1 MEKDSEY
8 LHGQC
13 IQIQDNENLVKIKK
27 EMLQENRKILQD
39 EGLDSSLFCDSWID
53 DSSQG
58 RDEL

>member
-1 MEKDSEY
+1 M
-8 LHGQC
+8 
-13 IQIQDNENLVKIKK
+13 VKIKK

-58 RDEL
+58 RDELWILVVGVCSNKCQ